1 MHGYMKL
8 SRILPLFVGLLGL
21 AAWPAFSQSHAAPR
35 ILVLIVCDGL
45 RPDFVT
51 QRDMPHLYQLAR
63 EGVRFDRNHAQ
74 YPTVTMVNAATLA
87 SGAPPGTS
95 GILGDAMFLGPALAA
110 HGANL
115 DSDALKPFAQGPV
128 DLENSATLA
137 AANSSDG
144 FAGNLIGLDTIAQ
157 EVERE
162 GGFLAVVGKRGP
174 TFLFDTRVNTV
185 NDGRDSL
192 HEPHANYMFLAD
204 DAAYPATLEDVQKSL
219 PPRSRE
225 GVWDRERDAAFARF
239 VADRAIPAAR
249 QAIDSSHP
257 AMVTLWLHNPD
268 VTQHRAGLGT
278 LAALGALSSADEN
291 IATIQAA
298 VSAAGI
304 DDRTDLMVVSDHGFA
319 TIRLRVWLS
328 ALLVSA
334 GLKKSIDSD
343 DVIVASNGGSDLVYL
358 SSAAFPTREALR
370 ERLQKIVDF
379 CAAQEWCGPIFS
391 REIAIVAPARTSGRR
406 GKHER
411 PPPPYRGWIDGTFA
425 QSAVGLL
432 SSSRAPDLII
442 SFAEASDTDNKGLS
456 GPTNPAFAIGLK
468 GQESVANKS
477 QELVHPVKG
486 LVYSDTGGNESWT
499 TGMGMH
505 GAAGVREIHNF
516 AAAIGPDF
524 KRGFADQ
531 NPSGNIDFAPTI
543 ARVLGL
549 LPNVGPGS
557 VLPSGRPL
565 TEALKGESSYAG
577 AAHPLTMKSDLE
589 LQGVE
594 TITTLKLTRLGDRF
608 YLDDSSVE
616 RKPLGGSP

>member
-1 MHGYMKL
+1 
-8 SRILPLFVGLLGL
+8 
-21 AAWPAFSQSHAAPR
+21 
-35 ILVLIVCDGL
+35 
-45 RPDFVT
+45 
-51 QRDMPHLYQLAR
+51 
-63 EGVRFDRNHAQ
+63 
-74 YPTVTMVNAATLA
+74 
-87 SGAPPGTS
+87 
-95 GILGDAMFLGPALAA
+95 
-110 HGANL
+110 
-115 DSDALKPFAQGPV
+115 QGPV

-557 VLPSGRPL
+557 VL
-565 TEALKGESSYAG
+565 
-577 AAHPLTMKSDLE
+577 
-589 LQGVE
+589 
-594 TITTLKLTRLGDRF
+594 
-608 YLDDSSVE
+608 
-616 RKPLGGSP
+616 

>member
-144 FAGNLIGLDTIAQ
+144 FAGNLIGLDTVVQ

-162 GGFLAVVGKRGP
+162 GGFIAVVGKRGP
-174 TFLFDTRVNTV
+174 TFLFDPRVNTV
-185 NDGRDSL
+185 SDGRDSL
-192 HEPHANYMFLAD
+192 HEPHVSYMFLAD
-204 DAAYPATLEDVQKSL
+204 DAAYPATLEDTQKLL

-298 VSAAGI
+298 
-304 DDRTDLMVVSDHGFA
+304 
-319 TIRLRVWLS
+319 
-328 ALLVSA
+328 
-334 GLKKSIDSD
+334 
-343 DVIVASNGGSDLVYL
+343 
-358 SSAAFPTREALR
+358 
-370 ERLQKIVDF
+370 
-379 CAAQEWCGPIFS
+379 
-391 REIAIVAPARTSGRR
+391 
-406 GKHER
+406 
-411 PPPPYRGWIDGTFA
+411 
-425 QSAVGLL
+425 
-432 SSSRAPDLII
+432 
-442 SFAEASDTDNKGLS
+442 
-456 GPTNPAFAIGLK
+456 
-468 GQESVANKS
+468 
-477 QELVHPVKG
+477 
-486 LVYSDTGGNESWT
+486 
-499 TGMGMH
+499 
-505 GAAGVREIHNF
+505 
-516 AAAIGPDF
+516 
-524 KRGFADQ
+524 
-531 NPSGNIDFAPTI
+531 
-543 ARVLGL
+543 
-549 LPNVGPGS
+549 
-557 VLPSGRPL
+557 
-565 TEALKGESSYAG
+565 
-577 AAHPLTMKSDLE
+577 
-589 LQGVE
+589 
-594 TITTLKLTRLGDRF
+594 
-608 YLDDSSVE
+608 
-616 RKPLGGSP
+616 